1 MTPAFRPTQRKLR
14 MCSKTGQTPEKATA
28 RGHLSVPLSFFL
40 FFDQCGGE
48 DTLLRYTLDRCV
60 TEVKGK
66 TYFDFTFALIGRLR
80 LVSYNMT
87 IASLENP
94 LKSKIFWKK
103 TCFTQHLLG
112 SWRKSGS

>member
-1 MTPAFRPTQRKLR
+1 MTPAFRPIQRKLR
-14 MCSKTGQTPEKATA
+14 MCSETGQTPEKATA

-66 TYFDFTFALIGRLR
+66 TYLDFPFALIGRLR
-80 LVSYNMT
+80 LVSYSMT
-87 IASLENP
+87 IASLKNP

-103 TCFTQHLLG
+103 
-112 SWRKSGS
+112 KSSLHSTFWLMA